1 MIIEVLYPEICC
13 LFGDKANARYLA
25 AALPEAEF
33 CYTSLAEEP
42 RFVKEDVAMLYLAS
56 MSESSQELVTEALRP
71 HRERLAALMEA
82 GCVILATGNAFEI
95 FGEKIV
101 TEKGEEL
108 PGLDLVPIWTRR
120 HIPKR
125 DNSLILASFGGQT
138 VMGYTSRFADSY
150 YKEGAEALFQVE
162 KGHGMNPD
170 TKREGVRKGGFLG
183 THLLG
188 PLLIQNPEFCLHI
201 QKLLGVEKPCLPWEE
216 DVRAA
221 FDIRL
226 AELQKDIEFYD

>member
-1 MIIEVLYPEICC
+1 MIVEVLYPELCC

-25 AALPEAEF
+25 CALPEAEF
-33 CYTSLAEEP
+33 CYTPLAAEP
-42 RFVKEDVAMLYLAS
+42 RFVREEVALIYLAS
-56 MSESSQELVTEALRP
+56 MSESAQELVMQALLP
-71 HRERLAALMEA
+71 HRERLAARMES

-95 FGEKIV
+95 FGEKII

-108 PGLDLVPIWTRR
+108 AGIDLVPIWTRR
-120 HIPKR
+120 HLPKR
-125 DNSLILASFGGQT
+125 DNSLLLASFGSMPI
-138 VMGYTSRFADSY
+138 VGYTSRFADSY
-150 YKEGAEALFQVE
+150 YKDGAEALFQVE

-188 PLLIQNPEFCLHI
+188 PLLIQNPDFCLHI
-201 QKLLGVEKPCLPWEE
+201 QTLMGVSEPQLPWEE

-221 FDIRL
+221 YELRL
-226 AELQKDIEFYD
+226 REFQSDIEFYD